1 MSNTPVITVSNLS
14 KTFDSPEGPLHILRS
29 IDLSIPHGESVAI
42 MGPSGSGKSTL
53 LALMAGLDTP
63 SIGEI
68 SLMGHALNK
77 LSEEE
82 RTAVRAQHVG
92 FIFQQFALIPSLTAL
107 ENVMLPL
114 ELKGVKQAR
123 NRAEHW
129 LELVGLKDRL
139 YHTPKI
145 LSGGE
150 QQRVAIARAYA
161 SEPDIIFADEPTGN
175 LDTHTGDRIIQLM
188 FDHQSKH
195 TTLVLITHD
204 QTLAS
209 SCHKHYQLISG
220 ALE

>member
-1 MSNTPVITVSNLS
+1 
-14 KTFDSPEGPLHILRS
+14 
-29 IDLSIPHGESVAI
+29 

-53 LALMAGLDTP
+53 LALMAGLDVP
-63 SIGEI
+63 SSGDIY
-68 SLMGHALNK
+68 LMGHQLNN

-82 RTAVRAQHVG
+82 RTAIRASHVG
-92 FIFQQFALIPSLTAL
+92 FVFQQFALIPSLTAL

-114 ELKGVKQAR
+114 ELKGVKQAKT
-123 NRAEHW
+123 RATHW

-139 YHTPKI
+139 HHHPNI

-161 SEPDIIFADEPTGN
+161 SEPDIVFADEPTGN
-175 LDTHTGDRIIQLM
+175 LDTQTGDRIIQLM

-204 QTLAS
+204 KSLAS
-209 SCHKHYQLISG
+209 ACQQQYHLVSG
-220 ALE
+220 VIE